1 MRLVLLLLASRAA
14 CPGALSLSL
23 ADSASVPHRRNRR
36 AWRFGVLESSVFP
49 PGAIVAGTAS
59 DLTVGRLFPRK

>member
-1 MRLVLLLLASRAA
+1 MHLILLLLAPSAA
-14 CPGALSLSL
+14 GPGALSLCL
-23 ADSASVPHRRNRR
+23 ADSAAVPHRRNRR

-59 DLTVGRLFPRK
+59 DLTVGRLFPPK